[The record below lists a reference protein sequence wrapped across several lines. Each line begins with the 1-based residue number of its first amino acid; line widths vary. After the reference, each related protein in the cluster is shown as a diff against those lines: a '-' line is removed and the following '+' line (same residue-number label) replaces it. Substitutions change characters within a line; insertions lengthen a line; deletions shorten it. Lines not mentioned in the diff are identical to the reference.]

1 MSTAPDD
8 TFPIPSRVREGSVW
22 VDRTGRRELTGRTAN
37 GVEIPIGQG
46 EGRVTPGELLKLA
59 LIGCAGMSSDFT
71 ISRRLGEDFPMRIYA
86 HGVSDERTNRY
97 ETIDEQ
103 IQLDLSEVS
112 GDEAEQLRRLI
123 RSAIGVGC
131 TVERTLAEPPEIGHQ
146 IDHAPASRRLATAAD
161 EVPQA

>member
-1 MSTAPDD
+1 MTAAPDD
-8 TFPIPSRVREGSVW
+8 TFAVPSRVREGSVW

-71 ISRRLGEDFPMRIYA
+71 ISRRLGDDFPMRIWA

-97 ETIDEQ
+97 ETVDEQ
-103 IQLDLSEVS
+103 IQLDLSALS
-112 GDEAEQLRRLI
+112 DDEAEQLRRLI

-146 IDHAPASRRLATAAD
+146 IDHAPASRRLDVAPIEAD
-161 EVPQA
+161 RA